1 MAQLA
6 DGGTVIRDG
15 VVEAEATDAEGEA
28 LDDEKLA
35 LAVQLARPW
44 RISISWHTMRCVPVQ
59 FALGRFKTAPEKNT
73 EVRAQGGSQAKVSV
87 AREKGCATQATI
99 ETLVAI
105 VSNHR

>member
-59 FALGRFKTAPEKNT
+59 FALGRFKTAPEKT
-73 EVRAQGGSQAKVSV
+73 PKSEPKEEVKQKFQWHAKRMRHTS
-87 AREKGCATQATI
+87 
-99 ETLVAI
+99 
-105 VSNHR
+105 HD